1 MDKSSKNVREYSFH
15 ILSEV
20 LLNEKLLNKE
30 IERTFNSYV
39 IKDEDKSFIK
49 KECTGVIE
57 NLDNINSI
65 INLYS
70 KLKTNKL
77 KKDILI
83 VFRLATYELLYMDKV
98 PVYATINE
106 SVNILKHTKYKNLTG
121 YVNATLKNIANNE
134 KNHKNEDTYLKYK
147 VKHCYFKTL
156 DGSDDKVTKELKD
169 KKIGFYKYDGNL
181 NFKYSNIYY
190 VDKYKTILETNS
202 FKEGHIIIQDASSAY
217 LVDRLYGYIRDIFK
231 NLDYEIKILDTCSAP
246 GGKIV
251 SLYDLVKNEYKKY
264 KFEARDIS
272 SDKINK
278 IKENLIRLRI
288 DDIVLKIKDASV
300 YDEKDFESFDIVLCD
315 VPCSGLGVVNKKP
328 DILIKTSDGKIKSL
342 NAIQKCIL
350 ETSKKYVKKGGILS
364 YSTCTTTKE
373 ENEDLIAGFLNDN
386 DDFEK
391 IYEKQIKINDDS
403 IADGFYMCFMRK
415 V

>member
-57 NLDNINSI
+57 NLDNIDSI
-65 INLYS
+65 INIYS

-134 KNHKNEDTYLKYK
+134 KKHKNEDTYLRYK

-169 KKIGFYKYDGNL
+169 KKIGFYKYNGNL

-231 NLDYEIKILDTCSAP
+231 NFDYEIKILDTCSAP

-288 DDIVLKIKDASV
+288 DDIELKIKDASV

-350 ETSKKYVKKGGILS
+350 ETLNYFIKK
-364 YSTCTTTKE
+364 E
-373 ENEDLIAGFLNDN
+373 
-386 DDFEK
+386 
-391 IYEKQIKINDDS
+391 
-403 IADGFYMCFMRK
+403 
-415 V
+415 

>member
-57 NLDNINSI
+57 NLDNIDSI
-65 INLYS
+65 INIYS

-134 KNHKNEDTYLKYK
+134 KNHKNENTYLKYK

-217 LVDRLYGYIRDIFK
+217 LVDRLYAYIRDFFK
-231 NLDYEIKILDTCSAP
+231 NLDCEIKILDTCSAP

-288 DDIVLKIKDASV
+288 DDIELKIKDASV

-373 ENEDLIAGFLNDN
+373 ENEDIIAGFINDN
-386 DDFEK
+386 IDFEK
-391 IYEKQIKINDDS
+391 IYEKQIEINDDS

>member
-57 NLDNINSI
+57 NLDNIDSI
-65 INLYS
+65 INIYS

-134 KNHKNEDTYLKYK
+134 KNHKNENTYLKYK

-217 LVDRLYGYIRDIFK
+217 LVDRLYAYIRDIFK

-288 DDIVLKIKDASV
+288 DDIELKIKDASV
-300 YDEKDFESFDIVLCD
+300 YDEKDFENHDLVLCD

-328 DILIKTSDGKIKSL
+328 DILLKSSDDKIIAL
-342 NAIQKCIL
+342 NDIQKSIL
-350 ETSKKYVKKGGILS
+350 NTSKMYVKKGGILS

-373 ENEDLIAGFLNDN
+373 ENEDLIASFLNDN

-391 IYEKQIKINDDS
+391 IYEKQIEINDDS

>member
-57 NLDNINSI
+57 NLDNIDSI
-65 INLYS
+65 INIYS

-106 SVNILKHTKYKNLTG
+106 SVNILKHTQYKNLTG

-134 KNHKNEDTYLKYK
+134 KENKNEDTYLKYK

-156 DGSDDKVTKELKD
+156 DGSDDKITKELKD

-217 LVDRLYGYIRDIFK
+217 LVDRLYAYIRDIFK

-288 DDIVLKIKDASV
+288 DDIELKIKDASV

>member
-30 IERTFNSYV
+30 IERIFNSYD

-57 NLDNINSI
+57 NLDNIDSI
-65 INLYS
+65 INVYS

-83 VFRLATYELLYMDKV
+83 VFRLAIYELLYMEKV
-98 PVYATINE
+98 PAYATINE
-106 SVNILKHTKYKNLTG
+106 SVNIIKHTKCKNLSG

-134 KNHKNEDTYLKYK
+134 KSNKNDDKYLKNK

-169 KKIGFYKYDGNL
+169 KKIDFYKYDGNL
-181 NFKYSNIYY
+181 DFKYSNIYY

-217 LVDRLYGYIRDIFK
+217 LVDRLYAYIRDIFK

-288 DDIVLKIKDASV
+288 DDIELKIKDASV

-391 IYEKQIKINDDS
+391 IYEKQIEINDDS